1 MSQQMEFDEA
11 RRQQQQHD
19 PSFDNYDAGYRDPYI
34 AGSYGQ
40 KISMQP
46 VQNSNASAG
55 QRLALAIVSI
65 CLLVPLTGTVLGI
78 AIPLAGFLGLV
89 TSAIIMAMICAAII
103 GVNIA
108 FNYRH

>member
-11 RRQQQQHD
+11 RRQQQQE
-19 PSFDNYDAGYRDPYI
+19 PFDTYDAGYRDPFM
-34 AGSYGQ
+34 AASYGQ

-46 VQNSNASAG
+46 VQGANASAG

-65 CLLVPLTGTVLGI
+65 CLLVPLTAIVLGV

-103 GVNIA
+103 GVNIT